1 MARRKRGRPR
11 RSYNTRSYQSAGIF
25 EDLNFDLELD
35 PKVVREIMAV
45 ILVGLGLFVF
55 LAILGGA
62 GDFGRIIFQ
71 ALRLGFG
78 WTSFVFPV
86 LLAGAGVAMFYP
98 VRFNFKLANTI
109 GLIMFVVSLSSIFH
123 VFIGADTAYDFA
135 LTGDAGGFLGY
146 FVSRFMLQTMDFWA
160 SFLILLIIFVVSLSF
175 IFGAPLKELYL
186 RSQFSLPKLPEMP
199 DLKMGA
205 DMPKGRSR
213 REEIEDEEDEG
224 PVSPLRKAL
233 GKVPLIKNAAETKS
247 ADFVPQFIPTGDWNP
262 PSIDLLSNAVTKVD
276 SGNISQNVSIIQETL
291 ENFNIEVEMHEVN
304 VGPTLTQY
312 TLKPAAG
319 IKLSR
324 ISGLNND
331 LALALSAHPIRI
343 EAPIPGRP
351 LVGIEVPNRKTSVVR
366 LREIMESESFQK
378 IDSPLRIPL
387 GRDVAGNAVSTDLI
401 KMPHLLIAG
410 ATGAGKSVFLND
422 LLLSLLYQNS
432 PANLRMILV
441 DPKRVEFA
449 NYNDV
454 PHLLSPVIVD
464 PHKTINALKWLV
476 AEMERR
482 YRVMAEVRTRNII
495 DFNKQN
501 PEGKLPYIVLVID
514 ELADLMAVSAR
525 EVEAYICRLA
535 QMARAVGIHLVLAT
549 QRPSV
554 DVITGLIKA
563 NFPSRIAFAVTSGTD
578 SRTILDSV
586 GAEKLLGNGD
596 MLFMPADAAK
606 PKRIQASLVGD
617 KEVKSVTDALRSL
630 DAPQYVEEVL
640 ADASRGP
647 GMFGGDDSEEDSLT
661 NEAIDLVVKTGK
673 ASASYL
679 QRRFRIGYARA
690 ARLLDILEEKG
701 VIGPGEGAKPREVL
715 LTKQDLA
722 GMRGQTDVDGET
734 GEEFVDGED
743 Y

>member
-11 RSYNTRSYQSAGIF
+11 RSYNTRSYQAPGLF

-35 PKVVREIMAV
+35 PKVVREIFAI
-45 ILVGLGLFVF
+45 ILVGVGLFTL

-62 GDFGRIIFQ
+62 GDLGRIFFQ

-78 WTSFVFPV
+78 WTSFIFP
-86 LLAGAGVAMFYP
+86 LMLAGAGIAMFYP
-98 VRFNFKLANTI
+98 VRYNFKLANVI
-109 GLIMFVVSLSSIFH
+109 GLIMFVLSLSSIFH
-123 VFIGADTAYDFA
+123 VFMGPDTAYDFA
-135 LTGDAGGFLGY
+135 STGDAGGFLGY
-146 FVSRFMLQTMDFWA
+146 FISRFMLGALDFWA
-160 SFLILLIIFVVSLSF
+160 SFLILLIIFVVSILF
-175 IFGAPLKELYL
+175 VFGAPLKELYL
-186 RSQFSLPKLPEMP
+186 RTQFSLPKLPEMP
-199 DLKMGA
+199 DVKINNDFA
-205 DMPKGRSR
+205 KGKSKV
-213 REEIEDEEDEG
+213 REDDEDEETT
-224 PVSPLRKAL
+224 PLSRGIPKI
-233 GKVPLIKNAAETKS
+233 PLIKNAAENKNS
-247 ADFVPQFIPTGDWNP
+247 DFVPQFIPTGDWNP
-262 PSIDLLSNAVTKVD
+262 PSIDLLSNVVTKVD

-324 ISGLNND
+324 ISGLTND

-351 LVGIEVPNRKTSVVR
+351 LVGVEVPNRKNSVVR
-366 LREIMESESFQK
+366 LREIMESETFQK
-378 IDSPLRIPL
+378 IASPLRLPL
-387 GRDVAGNAVSTDLI
+387 GRDVAGIAVSTDLI

-422 LLLSLLYQNS
+422 LLISLLYQNS
-432 PANLRMILV
+432 PADLRLILV

-476 AEMERR
+476 TEMERR
-482 YRVMAEVRTRNII
+482 YRIMAEVKTRNIV

-501 PEGKLPYIVLVID
+501 AESKLPYIVLVID

-578 SRTILDSV
+578 SRTILDSI

-596 MLFMPADAAK
+596 MLFMPGDAAK
-606 PKRIQASLVGD
+606 PKRIQAAYITD
-617 KEVKSVTDALRSL
+617 KEIKAVTDALRSL

-647 GMFGGDDSEEDSLT
+647 GMFGGEEGGDDSLT
-661 NEAIDLVVKTGK
+661 NEAIELVVKTGK

-715 LTKQDLA
+715 LSKQDLA
-722 GMRGQTDVDGET
+722 GMTGKTDVDSDT
-734 GEEFVDGED
+734 GEEFIDGED
-743 Y
+743 F